1 MHCCPSWVVRK
12 RCGIWNKMLKM
23 TIYTIVILASFNR
36 IKRSRFVRSHY
47 AVETFKR
54 HAKNKICAAHSRG
67 EHSCVCNVTIPF
79 QIRWHKHIMYLSE
92 ISTES
97 CKKITAS
104 INTNSGFF
112 TTRNRSCGKEMHV
125 SVILYTGSSTIPPSG
140 QPPLKTRYSTLRP
153 DSLLWPD
160 PPSTLGPDPL
170 LPPRPEPPGGK
181 NMGPDRMWH
190 HTPWKIMGPDRKWTP
205 PRTTKDTPWR
215 AILWWPPQAGGT
227 HPAGMLSL
235 LYNFTVQNNL
245 GL

>member
-1 MHCCPSWVVRK
+1 
-12 RCGIWNKMLKM
+12 
-23 TIYTIVILASFNR
+23 
-36 IKRSRFVRSHY
+36 
-47 AVETFKR
+47 
-54 HAKNKICAAHSRG
+54 
-67 EHSCVCNVTIPF
+67 
-79 QIRWHKHIMYLSE
+79 MYLSE

-97 CKKITAS
+97 CKKITAR
-104 INTNSGFF
+104 INTTSGFF

-125 SVILYTGSSTIPPSG
+125 SVILYTGSSTIPPCG

-205 PRTTKDTPWR
+205 PEPQKTRLDVPSCDGHRKRRYTSCWNAFFVIQFYCAKQLR
-215 AILWWPPQAGGT
+215 SIIILCQNITWGPKSLRLWYGGYT
-227 HPAGMLSL
+227 QPGACGRYICKQCAWTGKLQFMQCT
-235 LYNFTVQNNL
+235 N
-245 GL
+245 